1 MVELF
6 VQRLEVIEYPP
17 GGSSSVE
24 HQYLDPAWSH
34 IEQAIRALDKHR
46 FPFLNLCG
54 TREWSDDDYMTVM
67 GGAGAYW
74 LSVTSGEHDQRR
86 LFDVDRGN
94 ADVLLWTSDQ
104 GFSQPE
110 CFTTDRLEDVLLAA
124 NTFYECGD
132 CAADL
137 IWE

>member
-1 MVELF
+1 MSCL
-6 VQRLEVIEYPP
+6 YNDSK
-17 GGSSSVE
+17 SSN
-24 HQYLDPAWSH
+24 
-34 IEQAIRALDKHR
+34 IRRADRHLWNTNTSIQHGRTLNRQFAPLDKHR